1 MRCSI
6 ISFALLAFLCGC
18 TGSTVYTT
26 YYDSLYSPDEV
37 TLAAANNPA
46 LAVIRANPFAADRDN
61 AAVLAAMQ
69 GVNFGP
75 RLLFAQTPR
84 AGDRYGYKVILDFGA
99 PSFGGAPCSLGP
111 TPSAPR
117 PTAERMD
124 IYAAFCIGD
133 RLLSEVGGSV
143 GGVTGPDDPRLR
155 RLIADLLV
163 ALTPPYDPKRIGDDG
178 GSG

>member
-1 MRCSI
+1 MRYLVLSI
-6 ISFALLAFLCGC
+6 ALLAGLSGCG
-18 TGSTVYTT
+18 GATVFTT

-46 LAVIRANPFAADRDN
+46 LAVIRGNPFAADRDN

-75 RLLFAQTPR
+75 RLLFSQSPR
-84 AGDRYGYKVILDFGA
+84 ADDRYGYKVILDFGA
-99 PSFGGAPCSLGP
+99 PSFGGGPCSLGP
-111 TPSAPR
+111 TPPAPR

-124 IYAAFCIGD
+124 VYAAFCIGD
-133 RLLSEVGGSV
+133 RLLSEAGGSV
-143 GGVTGPDDPRLR
+143 GGVTGPDDPKLR

-163 ALTPPYDPKRIGDDG
+163 ALTPPYDPKRIGDEN

>member
-1 MRCSI
+1 MRYPALSI
-6 ISFALLAFLCGC
+6 ALLAVLSGCG
-18 TGSTVYTT
+18 GATVYTT

-75 RLLFAQTPR
+75 RLRFTQTPR
-84 AGDRYGYKVILDFGA
+84 ADDRYGYKVILDFGA
-99 PSFGGAPCSLGP
+99 PSPGAIACRLGP
-111 TPSAPR
+111 SPAVPR
-117 PTAERMD
+117 PTD
-124 IYAAFCIGD
+124 QLDVYAAFCVGD
-133 RLLSEVGGSV
+133 RLLSEASGSV
-143 GGVTGPDDPRLR
+143 GGVSGPDDPRLR

-163 ALTPPYDPKRIGDDG
+163 ALTPPYDPKRIGDEG
-178 GSG
+178 GGG